1 MSTQVS
7 QPHGSDNADLYGGIV
22 LGVATIA
29 ALIVANSPLGHQY
42 EALLQ
47 ATGEVRI
54 GSIGLSKSLEHWIND
69 GLMAIFFLLVGLEIK
84 REAVE
89 GALASVR
96 QAALPIIA
104 AIGGFIVPAAIY
116 AAVNWGDAQAL
127 RGWAV
132 PAATDIAF
140 ALGVCA
146 VLGPRVPPS
155 LKTFLLALAII
166 DDLMAIIVIAIFYT
180 DNLSVTALAL
190 GGVGVAALVALNR
203 LDVQKPALYLIV
215 GLFTWV
221 CVLKSGVHATLAGVA
236 VGLAMPLTKHGGHSL
251 LEDTE
256 HALKPWVS
264 FAIVPVFAFAN
275 AGVPLAGLTF
285 SNLCR
290 ADPARDH
297 RRPVHRQAGRCLR
310 RVAARHQ
317 VRRCRDAGRGNG
329 RQAIWNSDAHRH
341 RLHHEPVHRN
351 AGLRRR
357 SGLDAG
363 PARRTGG
370 FAALQCRRLGPAH
383 RQIRTA
389 ERCLSSQPATLRI
402 GSVSRKSRA
411 RRTCFSR
418 RIALGLLLSL
428 CISNLALAKDN
439 GDDEEDTARPAL
451 PNIYL
456 DMRTIY
462 TTLPA
467 GALSIGFSTP
477 PLLSTLSNLSS
488 IATLTSPSSRSIAV
502 DLPVTV
508 DVNDRLSV
516 YGGISGST
524 SQSGVDP
531 WTAFTVSSF
540 TLGFQ
545 ADIYQQNGGLFPTIT
560 IQSNMTRSIP
570 AAPLAT
576 TTYNTILEADFALNA
591 DETRGLLAG
600 VQYTRV
606 LVDTPL
612 ASVKPDT
619 MGYVGGY
626 YQWDNNWKV
635 TGRFG
640 VQSFGGAQL
649 LNLTSFQPFTQPIVR
664 FDLDRMDDND
674 NRLFGVTAQIAWTP
688 KPSYQLTLRTP
699 LYAIRN

>member
-7 QPHGSDNADLYGGIV
+7 QPHGSDNADLYGGVV

-203 LDVQKPALYLIV
+203 LDVQKPAFYLIV

-285 SNLCR
+285 SNLV
-290 ADPARDH
+290 API
-297 RRPVHRQAGRCLR
+297 PLGIIAGLFIGKQVGVFGASLLAIRFGAAAMPEEAT
-310 RVAARHQ
+310 VAKLYGIAMLTGIGFTMSLFIGTLAFDDEAVLTQ
-317 VRRCRDAGRGNG
+317 VRLGVLAGSLLSSVV
-329 RQAIWNSDAHRH
+329 ASVLLIA
-341 RLHHEPVHRN
+341 
-351 AGLRRR
+351 R
-357 SGLDAG
+357 SG
-363 PARRTGG
+363 PR
-370 FAALQCRRLGPAH
+370 
-383 RQIRTA
+383 
-389 ERCLSSQPATLRI
+389 S
-402 GSVSRKSRA
+402 
-411 RRTCFSR
+411 
-418 RIALGLLLSL
+418 
-428 CISNLALAKDN
+428 
-439 GDDEEDTARPAL
+439 
-451 PNIYL
+451 
-456 DMRTIY
+456 
-462 TTLPA
+462 
-467 GALSIGFSTP
+467 GA
-477 PLLSTLSNLSS
+477 
-488 IATLTSPSSRSIAV
+488 
-502 DLPVTV
+502 
-508 DVNDRLSV
+508 
-516 YGGISGST
+516 
-524 SQSGVDP
+524 
-531 WTAFTVSSF
+531 
-540 TLGFQ
+540 
-545 ADIYQQNGGLFPTIT
+545 
-560 IQSNMTRSIP
+560 
-570 AAPLAT
+570 
-576 TTYNTILEADFALNA
+576 
-591 DETRGLLAG
+591 
-600 VQYTRV
+600 
-606 LVDTPL
+606 
-612 ASVKPDT
+612 
-619 MGYVGGY
+619 
-626 YQWDNNWKV
+626 
-635 TGRFG
+635 
-640 VQSFGGAQL
+640 
-649 LNLTSFQPFTQPIVR
+649 
-664 FDLDRMDDND
+664 
-674 NRLFGVTAQIAWTP
+674 
-688 KPSYQLTLRTP
+688 
-699 LYAIRN
+699 